1 MADEEPDYL
10 DQRYAELQAQ
20 YDRQWVPKKESAE
33 ARRERIDQT
42 VAQIAVQATATVI
55 GGIILAAGAVALGW
69 LGSNPDIYA
78 RVIGGVVAF
87 AFMGV
92 LLLMALR
99 KPLGTAADAELFQEM
114 RRVRAMIEDRDIRR
128 AAQKQ
133 VSPQNGDSGLE
144 DQSGS

>member
-33 ARRERIDQT
+33 ARRKRIDQT
-42 VAQIAVQATATVI
+42 IAQIAVQATATVI

-78 RVIGGVVAF
+78 RVIAGVAVL

-99 KPLGTAADAELFQEM
+99 KPLDTAADAELFRKMRQMHEM
-114 RRVRAMIEDRDIRR
+114 IADRDRRRVVQERGSAPNHDRGR
-128 AAQKQ
+128 
-133 VSPQNGDSGLE
+133 E